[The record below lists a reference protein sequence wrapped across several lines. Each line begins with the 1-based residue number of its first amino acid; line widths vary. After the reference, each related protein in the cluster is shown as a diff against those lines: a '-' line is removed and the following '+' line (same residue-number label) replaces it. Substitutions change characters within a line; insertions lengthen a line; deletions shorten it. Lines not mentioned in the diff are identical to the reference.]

1 MASSAEPSRS
11 PITTTC
17 TSRER
22 LPRTLGLWSSV
33 AIVVGI
39 TIGSGIF
46 RSPAGIAQKVP
57 DPRVMLLLW
66 LLGGVVTLCGALSL
80 GELAAALPET
90 GGLYAYLRE
99 GWGRLPAFLF
109 GWAELVLI
117 RANAL
122 GGIAVVFG
130 EYLLRSVGV
139 DPVEHYLMAR
149 SLSAAAIAFAAA
161 ANIRGANIGAFIV
174 GIATWAKFL
183 ALALLALSAFLLG
196 SSHGATVANLTTG
209 SGAPLAIGS
218 MGLAVVSI
226 LWAYDGWADL
236 SFASGEV
243 KNPQRNLPLAIIL
256 GTIAIIIIYLMTN
269 TAYLYVNPIGTV
281 AQSRLVAADTMLALF
296 GRTGVVLVSMFVMIS
311 SFSSLNGSMLAS
323 PRVFF
328 AMADDGLFFETIARV
343 HPRYKTPYVAILLA
357 ALLGMA
363 LVLSRSFESLT
374 DTFVL
379 AIWPFYALGVAAIY
393 PLRRLRPD
401 LERPYRAFGY
411 PIVPAVFVISVVAFV
426 LNSRVHEPLS
436 TGITFALILTG
447 VPVYQFVFASRR
459 TTKNVSTR

>member
-1 MASSAEPSRS
+1 MHNSK
-11 PITTTC
+11 
-17 TSRER
+17 

-33 AIVVGI
+33 ALVVGI

-57 DPRVMLLLW
+57 DPRLMLMLW
-66 LLGGVVTLCGALSL
+66 VVGGAITLCGALSL

-109 GWAELVLI
+109 GWSELVLI

-130 EYLLRSVGV
+130 EYLLRSIGV
-139 DPVEHYLMAR
+139 DPIEHYILSR
-149 SLSAAAIAFAAA
+149 SLSAAAIAFAALV
-161 ANIRGANIGAFIV
+161 NIRGADLGALIV

-183 ALALLALSAFLLG
+183 ALAVLALSAFLIG
-196 SSHGATVANLTTG
+196 GSHGAAVSHLTTG
-209 SGAPLAIGS
+209 TGAPVAIGS
-218 MGLAVVSI
+218 MGLALVSI

-243 KNPQRNLPLAIIL
+243 KDPQRNLPRAIIL
-256 GTIAIIIIYLMTN
+256 GTLAIIVIYLMTN
-269 TAYLYVNPIGTV
+269 VAYLYVNPIEKV

-296 GRTGVVLVSMFVMIS
+296 GRAGVVLVSMFVMIS

-328 AMADDGLFFETIARV
+328 AMADDGLFFETIAKV
-343 HPRYKTPYVAILLA
+343 HPRYRTPYVAIILA
-357 ALLGMA
+357 AMLGMA

-393 PLRRLRPD
+393 RLRRLRPD
-401 LERPYRAFGY
+401 LERPYRAIGY
-411 PIVPAVFVISVVAFV
+411 PIVPAIFVISVVAFV
-426 LNSRVHEPLS
+426 INALVNDPIP
-436 TGITFALILTG
+436 TAITFALILAG
-447 VPVYQFVFASRR
+447 APVYRFFFARAR
-459 TTKNVSTR
+459 